1 MRNLYLIFAFCSL
14 TAIANAQWQQR
25 NSFQLSYIDNISVVD
40 SNIVWAGDQTDQ
52 SLSVSKDGGQTW
64 TRNNYQPGS
73 FAGGAFTLGTFSAV
87 NDSTAFIIAA
97 GVDAAGTAN
106 NGVFKTI
113 NGGKNW
119 TKLPGAFSAASFPNF
134 VYFWNINEGVAIGDA
149 YPNQYFEIYTSS
161 NGGQTW
167 NQVQAANQ
175 ANGNAEWGLNSGIH
189 LRVVNGTIYFTTS
202 GGRLF
207 KSSDKG
213 KNWTAINTPA
223 TSNNYLSF
231 DFKNDNEGMV
241 VFSNTSAGEKFVYTT
256 NNGGAT
262 WTPQTGGD
270 YSFLRQ
276 IKYDASRNIYFSTS
290 NFGLAYSSDNG
301 ATWTRHPSFI
311 NLSLGALHILPNNKV
326 LTGGWGGIYYST
338 NYTGINPTVT
348 SASSSDK
355 NKINIYFSDNI
366 NETSAAVTS
375 KYIVTYA
382 YSKGTANI
390 TDTIPV
396 SSAMVDAVEKNK
408 IVLTTAEDLPYD
420 TITVRTFEI
429 VSSDGLPVLF
439 PGAGSRTQFVKT
451 ANTGL
456 QDIAS
461 YGIRLYPNPVKD
473 IVHIDSN
480 RNIAGVKIISVT
492 GQTINVYNNLN
503 HHIGSTI
510 SLPLNMKTGVYYL
523 QFTDPSGQVIETQ
536 KLIKK
541 D

>member
-1 MRNLYLIFAFCSL
+1 MRNLYLIFALCSFSM
-14 TAIANAQWQQR
+14 IINAQWQQR

-40 SNIVWAGDQTDQ
+40 SNIVWVGDQTDQ

-64 TRNNYQPGS
+64 VRNNYQMGS
-73 FAGGAFTLGTFSAV
+73 FAPGAFTLGTFSAV
-87 NDSTAFIIAA
+87 NDSTAYIIAA
-97 GVDAAGTAN
+97 GLDAAGTAN

-134 VYFWNINEGVAIGDA
+134 VYFWNASEGVAIGDA
-149 YPNQYFEIYTSS
+149 YPNQYFEIYTTS
-161 NGGQTW
+161 NGGETW
-167 NQVQAANQ
+167 SQVQAANQ
-175 ANGNAEWGLNSGIH
+175 ASGNAEWGLNSGIH

-223 TSNNYLSF
+223 TSNTYMSF

-256 NNGGAT
+256 TNGGAT

-311 NLSLGALHILPNNKV
+311 NLSLGGLQILPNNKV
-326 LTGGWGGIYYST
+326 LAAGWGGIYYST
-338 NYTGINPTVT
+338 NYTGVNPTVT
-348 SASSSDK
+348 SATSSEK

-366 NETSAAVTS
+366 NEASASVLS

-382 YSKGTANI
+382 YSNGTINTA
-390 TDTIPV
+390 DTIPV
-396 SSAMVDAVEKNK
+396 SSAIVDAVEKNK

-451 ANTGL
+451 PDTGL
-456 QDIAS
+456 HDIALS
-461 YGIRLYPNPVKD
+461 STKLYPNPAKD
-473 IVHIDSN
+473 IVHFDSN
-480 RNIAGVKIISVT
+480 KDIAIIKIINVT
-492 GQTINVYNNLN
+492 GQIIHEYNKLN
-503 HHIGSTI
+503 HNTGSTI
-510 SLPLNMKTGVYYL
+510 SLPANMKTGVYYL
-523 QFTDPSGQVIETQ
+523 QFTDQSGQVIDTK

-541 D
+541 E

>member
-1 MRNLYLIFAFCSL
+1 MKNLYLIFALCSFSM
-14 TAIANAQWQQR
+14 IINAQWQQR

-40 SNIVWAGDQTDQ
+40 SNIIWVGDQTDQ

-64 TRNNYQPGS
+64 VRNNYQMGS
-73 FAGGAFTLGTFSAV
+73 FAPGAFTLGTFSAV
-87 NDSTAFIIAA
+87 NDSTAYIIAA
-97 GVDAAGTAN
+97 GLDAAGTAN

-134 VYFWNINEGVAIGDA
+134 VYFWNANEGVAIGDA
-149 YPNQYFEIYTSS
+149 YPNQYFEIYTTS

-167 NQVQAANQ
+167 SQVQAANQ
-175 ANGNAEWGLNSGIH
+175 ASGNAEWGLNSGIH

-223 TSNNYLSF
+223 TSNTYMSF

-256 NNGGAT
+256 TNGGAT

-311 NLSLGALHILPNNKV
+311 NLSLGGLQILPNNKV
-326 LTGGWGGIYYST
+326 LAAGWGGIYYST
-338 NYTGINPTVT
+338 NYTGVNPTVT
-348 SASSSDK
+348 SATSSEK

-366 NETSAAVTS
+366 NEASASVLS

-382 YSKGTANI
+382 YSNGTINTA
-390 TDTIPV
+390 DTIPV
-396 SSAMVDAVEKNK
+396 SSAIVDAVEKNK

-429 VSSDGLPVLF
+429 VSADGLPVLF
-439 PGAGSRTQFVKT
+439 PSAGSRTQFVKT
-451 ANTGL
+451 SNTGL
-456 QDIAS
+456 SDIAS
-461 YGIRLYPNPVKD
+461 SEIKLFPNPAKD
-473 IVHIDSN
+473 IIYIDSN
-480 RNIAGVKIISVT
+480 PKITDIKIISVT
-492 GQTINVYNNLN
+492 GQTILEYNKLSHNS
-503 HHIGSTI
+503 GSTF
-510 SLPLNMKTGVYYL
+510 SLPLNMKAGVYYL
-523 QFTDPSGQVIETQ
+523 QFTNQSGQVVETQ